1 MAKSKKTEKV
11 VVNNPVA
18 KHMETFNKPKTFV
31 DQKKES
37 KKGKT
42 KHKGRYDASF
52 DVSGNK

>member
-18 KHMETFNKPKTFV
+18 KHMETFNKPKTFT
-31 DQKKES
+31 DRKKDN
-37 KKGKT
+37 KNGKI

-52 DVSGNK
+52 DVSKE